1 MRPARA
7 AKGSSAMP
15 DAIPPKSGRTPA
27 WYTPERARALCARIA
42 EGETLR
48 SICAEPGMPGEPT
61 IFKHL
66 RRNPDFA
73 DAYRKAR
80 GGALRNEAIRTGAHL
95 PRRPR
100 PKDPRKPGRPSRFTP
115 KMVAT
120 LCARLAEGETLTA
133 ICEDPAMPSMASVH
147 KWLRQDVPFRRDY
160 LQARQVQADRLF
172 DELRDVARAATPR
185 TVAVARLNCDVI
197 RWQAARLAPRRY
209 GYYAGEE
216 LEAERRDEEGGSAP
230 WTVVIRQF
238 GMVDGKVVEVLTPKD
253 AVSYEDAHR
262 RALPAPEAGIDP
274 ERWAARDE
282 SDWWGEA
289 QK

>member
-1 MRPARA
+1 
-7 AKGSSAMP
+7 MP
-15 DAIPPKSGRTPA
+15 DPLPPGPGRIPA

-66 RRNPDFA
+66 RRHPDFA
-73 DAYRKAR
+73 AAYRKAR
-80 GGALRNEAIRTGAHL
+80 GQALRNEAIRTGAHL
-95 PRRPR
+95 RKRPG
-100 PKDPRKPGRPSRFTP
+100 PKDPRKPGRPGKFTP
-115 KMVAT
+115 QLVAD
-120 LCARLAEGETLTA
+120 LCDRLGEGETLTA
-133 ICEDPAMPSMASVH
+133 ICEDPAMPSMSCVH
-147 KWLRQDVPFRRDY
+147 VWLRQDLQFRRDY

-216 LEAERRDEEGGSAP
+216 LEAEQLAEGGGPAP
-230 WTVVIRQF
+230 VTVVIRQF
-238 GMVDGKVVEVLTPKD
+238 DMVDGEVVEILTPRD

-262 RALPAPEAGIDP
+262 RALPAPEEGVDP
-274 ERWAARDE
+274 ARWEAREPRD
-282 SDWWGEA
+282 G
-289 QK
+289 